1 MSFSTIHAH
10 WQILCSIQK
19 SQANTQPSKQIPSIR
34 CVPTYYFQAGKP
46 ITGIYSNTSGRV
58 KQFSHKYLTP
68 ELIFKYFTAL
78 QRDVRTTAVDLI
90 AVAYTAHGLAGA
102 LRTHYLTQ
110 IDLAALLGVPGH
122 DARAV
127 KTTLGA
133 QLRCAAHMI
142 VHGFIT
148 TLPINRT
155 YQVTWRAG
163 GVSPAALQ
171 QHSRQLAHQ
180 VQFCLDH
187 AQLEVR
193 SRTAPGKLHQR
204 DTFTPQQRGV
214 GWEPGCD
221 AVYASSGA
229 GVTVMGAMN
238 MLTPHEETATAI
250 TGPLC
255 ELAVN
260 TILAIWSATPSQFP
274 AGPVHFITKLDCL
287 HRAWLVRIEQPAP
300 TAPAAAPQAAPT
312 AIPPNARLLMS
323 RREVEQHGIMDRRA
337 AWLPGTA
344 LLPAQRA
351 QIVHQQRG
359 LQAAAAQAE
368 ATQYELMKA
377 QMRAEQR
384 EAAKHRAAMQGAE
397 SDELQAQEQLAA
409 IHPSTSSYSAN
420 IKAAAMN
427 AYAESYAATKYD
439 LRSMQE
445 ATQRGSRESAVEMKR
460 KLRSGHGWVP
470 HAQLRRKGLS
480 IIAAQHGPRVPL
492 PDELHRADRDIGHR
506 TEPHMSQDDILFAR
520 VATSSASHTERDLR
534 LRAAQELKDEAAAL
548 EHEERLEAALRKR
561 AAQLGMNVE
570 VLRMMGV
577 TGEMALAELD
587 SAKNEQS
594 PVPQLNRPALRP
606 STQQRGTRARISVDM
621 QGLGYIGRYA
631 MAQQVGSA
639 VLQADQVPGGVQAI
653 EARARRAQRA
663 ADQAERATRFGLPQP
678 DHTPAGVPIGG
689 AWLARFAVPSG
700 DAVRQAVVRAIA
712 HQRPGPVP
720 VEHAHRQLADMVL
733 AALPYDMRTA
743 LGTLRAH
750 ALTVSEPATHVG
762 LQAQPS
768 IHLITEA
775 VRQQVSSLLLESC
788 IIMPGS
794 SASEADASSAD
805 AWEQLSESSASAA
818 SSSGSSLSARSDT
831 VLQSPDSMWETMPPV
846 LPFRDTREPY
856 TVAADAARR
865 ASSAAASTRTLRPS
879 MVHNAGRAFHL
890 AGVGAP
896 EEGFIERVALP
907 QLVATQA
914 PPYAAAAG
922 GFQGSEASVA
932 ASPLRAHSG
941 RPSSAPQHTV
951 LPTAVRRRR
960 RKSRRRRVRARRVS
974 ASTEQQQQ
982 QQADH
987 DSDTARWRE
996 SQRMYRAE
1004 SKRTLRRRARTPLP
1018 ERVPQISGR
1027 TYRRLTARQ
1036 RADIPQL
1043 ALQDA
1048 AAQPA
1053 WRISSAQLEETVAL
1067 VTDQVMQAAMEQ
1079 PSIEPIHPP
1088 LYKDEPWSARE
1099 VLAANSP
1106 RWMAKADASDS
1117 SEWEAEVRQRIAGP
1131 RSVHRLGPH
1140 S

>member
-1 MSFSTIHAH
+1 MSFSTIHTH

-19 SQANTQPSKQIPSIR
+19 SQQYIHKSKQIPTVR
-34 CVPTYYFQAGKP
+34 CVPTYYFEAGKP
-46 ITGIYSNTSGRV
+46 IAGIYSNSSGHV
-58 KQFSHKYLTP
+58 QQFSRKYLTP

-90 AVAYTAHGLAGA
+90 AVAYTAHGLTGA

-110 IDLAALLGVPGH
+110 IDLTALLRVPGH
-122 DARAV
+122 DTRAV

-133 QLRCAAHMI
+133 QLRSAAHMI

-148 TLPINRT
+148 TPPINRT
-155 YQVTWRAG
+155 YQVTWQAG
-163 GVSPAALQ
+163 SVSPAALQ
-171 QHSRQLAHQ
+171 QRSRQLAHQ

-187 AQLEVR
+187 ARLEVR

-204 DTFTPQQRGV
+204 DTFTPHQRGV

-229 GVTVMGAMN
+229 GVTAMGAMN
-238 MLTPHEETATAI
+238 MLMPHEETATAI

-260 TILAIWSATPSQFP
+260 AILAMWSAVPLQFP
-274 AGPVHFITKLDCL
+274 AGPVHFIAKLDCL

-300 TAPAAAPQAAPT
+300 TAPAKVSRAAPT
-312 AIPPNARLLMS
+312 AVPPNTRLLVP
-323 RREVEQHGIMDRRA
+323 RRETEQHGIMDRRK

-344 LLPAQRA
+344 LLPDQRA
-351 QIVHQQRG
+351 QMARQQRG
-359 LQAAAAQAE
+359 LQAAAAQANE
-368 ATQYELMKA
+368 AQYELMKA

-384 EAAKHRAAMQGAE
+384 EAAKHHAAKQGAD
-397 SDELQAQEQLAA
+397 SDEHQVQEEPAA
-409 IHPSTSSYSAN
+409 IQLSTGSYSAN
-420 IKAAAMN
+420 IKAKAMQ

-439 LRSMQE
+439 LRAMQE
-445 ATQRGSRESAVEMKR
+445 AQHRGSRESALEMKR
-460 KLRSGHGWVP
+460 RLRSGHGWVP
-470 HAQLRRKGLS
+470 HARLRRKGLS

-506 TEPHMSQDDILFAR
+506 SEPHMSQDDILFVR

-534 LRAAQELKDEAAAL
+534 LRAAQELQDEAAAL

-577 TGEMALAELD
+577 TGEMALAELG
-587 SAKNEQS
+587 SAQDQQS
-594 PVPQLNRPALRP
+594 PVQQLNRPALKP
-606 STQQRGTRARISVDM
+606 STQQRGAGARISVDM
-621 QGLGYIGRYA
+621 HGLGRIGRYA
-631 MAQQVGSA
+631 MSQQVGSA

-653 EARARRAQRA
+653 EARARRTQRA
-663 ADQAERATRFGLPQP
+663 VDQAERAALFGLPQP
-678 DHTPAGVPIGG
+678 GRTPAGVPIGG

-712 HQRPGPVP
+712 HRRPGPVP
-720 VEHAHRQLADMVL
+720 VEPAHRQLADMVL
-733 AALPYDMRTA
+733 AALPHDIRAGLATM
-743 LGTLRAH
+743 RAH
-750 ALTVSEPATHVG
+750 SQLASEPVTHAG
-762 LQAQPS
+762 LQQQPS
-768 IHLITEA
+768 IHLITDA
-775 VRQQVSSLLLESC
+775 VRQQVSSLLESC
-788 IIMPGS
+788 LIMPGS
-794 SASEADASSAD
+794 STSEADASSAD
-805 AWEQLSESSASAA
+805 DWEQLSDSSASAA
-818 SSSGSSLSARSDT
+818 GSSDSSLSARSDT

-865 ASSAAASTRTLRPS
+865 ARSAAANTRALRPS
-879 MVHNAGRAFHL
+879 MAHTAGQTFQLVGA
-890 AGVGAP
+890 GAP

-907 QLVATQA
+907 QLVPTQA

-922 GFQGSEASVA
+922 GFQGSEASIA
-932 ASPLRAHSG
+932 ASPLRVHTN
-941 RPSSAPQHTV
+941 RPSSVPQHAV
-951 LPTAVRRRR
+951 LPAAVRRQR
-960 RKSRRRRVRARRVS
+960 RKSRRRRTRRRRACSS
-974 ASTEQQQQ
+974 AQ
-982 QQADH
+982 QQADQ
-987 DSDTARWRE
+987 DPNTARWRE
-996 SQRMYRAE
+996 SQRVHRAE

-1027 TYRRLTARQ
+1027 TYRRLSARQ

-1048 AAQPA
+1048 PAQPA

-1079 PSIEPIHPP
+1079 PSIQPANPP

-1106 RWMAKADASDS
+1106 RWMAKVDASDS
-1117 SEWEAEVRQRIAGP
+1117 SEWEAEVRQRIARPQSARRAG
-1131 RSVHRLGPH
+1131 RH